1 MPEEALEKRTCA
13 RFRIPGATVAYRR
26 DKSLFKRSSEY
37 GGEFLPML
45 DISRGGIR
53 FLSAEAVPLDT
64 HLHLSIQVPG
74 DPSPLKMDGIV
85 RWSAPNIGQSFKHQ
99 IGVQFSPYGDKKG
112 MNYPGTLVKIIAYEQ
127 KFLDESTVI
136 KDETGGRGSTF
147 SI

>member
-1 MPEEALEKRTCA
+1 MTEESLEKRTCA
-13 RFRIPGATVAYRR
+13 RFRIPGATVAYKRER
-26 DKSLFKRSSEY
+26 GLFKRGTEY

-53 FLSAEAVPLDT
+53 FLATEDVPLDT
-64 HLHLSIQVPG
+64 RLHLSIQVPG
-74 DPSPLKMDGIV
+74 DPAPLKMDGLV

-99 IGVQFSPYGDKKG
+99 IGVQFAPYGDKKG
-112 MNYPGTLVKIIAYEQ
+112 MNYPGSLVKVIAYEQ
-127 KFLDESTVI
+127 KFMDESTVI

>member
-1 MPEEALEKRTCA
+1 MTEESLEKRTCA
-13 RFRIPGATVAYRR
+13 RFRIPGATVAYKRER
-26 DKSLFKRSSEY
+26 GLFKRGSDY

-53 FLSAEAVPLDT
+53 FLAAEDIALDT
-64 HLHLSIQVPG
+64 RLHLSIQVPG
-74 DPSPLKMDGIV
+74 DPAPLKMDGWV

-99 IGVQFSPYGDKKG
+99 IGVQFAPYGDKKG
-112 MNYPGTLVKIIAYEQ
+112 MNYPGALVKVIAYEQ
-127 KFLDESTVI
+127 KFLDDSTEI